1 MLESLKLKKKLPR
14 SNVPLY
20 SFSMVNINICCTNM
34 ENKFKEEIY
43 DKVEMMR
50 GKISKIFTEQV
61 THLITTEVGS
71 AKYHVSSY

>member
-1 MLESLKLKKKLPR
+1 MLYSLKSQKKLPR
-14 SNVPLY
+14 STVPHY
-20 SFSMVNINICCTNM
+20 SFSMMNLNICCTNM
-34 ENKFKEEIY
+34 EKKLREEIY